1 MAKELPITEFDLRT
15 VDESTQ
21 MFKAMIPF
29 LDYQLQKPLSLIIRM
44 NEFSQTLRFYNRSPG
59 NPAIRGQ
66 SSHAYINSINDI
78 FTNDDFLN
86 TVMPYCPEKYAA
98 MIEQFR
104 SFSKVSEIMNLFQS
118 FDDGADL
125 FNNPIILNM
134 MNQTVNTTNNTAN
147 PKNSKDGNTPGK
159 TDVKAP
165 PPKKT
170 PADGA
175 QNEPNVSADTTGM
188 PKSQH
193 TSGTKSSAPPT
204 GLLNMLL
211 TPEQQKQYD
220 TYMKTLSDFNL

>member
-1 MAKELPITEFDLRT
+1 MHRL
-15 VDESTQ
+15 
-21 MFKAMIPF
+21 
-29 LDYQLQKPLSLIIRM
+29 
-44 NEFSQTLRFYNRSPG
+44 
-59 NPAIRGQ
+59 
-66 SSHAYINSINDI
+66 
-78 FTNDDFLN
+78 
-86 TVMPYCPEKYAA
+86 C
-98 MIEQFR
+98 
-104 SFSKVSEIMNLFQS
+104 
-118 FDDGADL
+118 
-125 FNNPIILNM
+125 
-134 MNQTVNTTNNTAN
+134 
-147 PKNSKDGNTPGK
+147 TPGK

>member
-1 MAKELPITEFDLRT
+1 MWRKKIWTDRGIHCRKIRYRQPKCKEEKH
-15 VDESTQ
+15 S
-21 MFKAMIPF
+21 AG
-29 LDYQLQKPLSLIIRM
+29 
-44 NEFSQTLRFYNRSPG
+44 RS
-59 NPAIRGQ
+59 
-66 SSHAYINSINDI
+66 
-78 FTNDDFLN
+78 
-86 TVMPYCPEKYAA
+86 
-98 MIEQFR
+98 
-104 SFSKVSEIMNLFQS
+104 
-118 FDDGADL
+118 
-125 FNNPIILNM
+125 
-134 MNQTVNTTNNTAN
+134 
-147 PKNSKDGNTPGK
+147 PGK

>member
-1 MAKELPITEFDLRT
+1 M
-15 VDESTQ
+15 
-21 MFKAMIPF
+21 
-29 LDYQLQKPLSLIIRM
+29 
-44 NEFSQTLRFYNRSPG
+44 
-59 NPAIRGQ
+59 
-66 SSHAYINSINDI
+66 
-78 FTNDDFLN
+78 
-86 TVMPYCPEKYAA
+86 
-98 MIEQFR
+98 
-104 SFSKVSEIMNLFQS
+104 MNLFQS

-175 QNEPNVSADTTGM
+175 QNEPNVSTDTTGM

-211 TPEQQKQYD
+211 KMCIRDSHFYSLPLSSISDMTPS
-220 TYMKTLSDFNL
+220 TIP